1 MSQSYHKTLLPKNF
15 NFKVYCKLEAKNLFN
30 KIKVFEHVEC
40 SSLKLKTIRN
50 CRKTGKGAQCPLINS
65 LPIELKRGQSSMKI
79 RSINDADRSEYT
91 YNIS

>member
-40 SSLKLKTIRN
+40 SSLKLKH
-50 CRKTGKGAQCPLINS
+50 
-65 LPIELKRGQSSMKI
+65 
-79 RSINDADRSEYT
+79 Y
-91 YNIS
+91 